1 MTKISP
7 QPGNEKYIIS
17 FFSIPGMLN
26 LSSYIRTS
34 YLKSKIGDILEIFLL
49 TFEGVFE
56 PQMANNAMKFS
67 SDY

>member
-1 MTKISP
+1 
-7 QPGNEKYIIS
+7 
-17 FFSIPGMLN
+17 MLN

-34 YLKSKIGDILEIFLL
+34 YLKSKIGEILEIFLL